1 MRNDNWLKIIDALG
15 HFNIGKNFWF
25 SLKTHDDDG
34 NKIPNKD
41 RMQYKYIKL
50 NDDTATIPSEA
61 EVNAKIQE
69 LKDAEQAAIDKKAS
83 GKQKLKDLGLDD
95 DEIKA
100 LTGA

>member
-1 MRNDNWLKIIDALG
+1 MEKDYLQLALG
-15 HFNIGKNFWF
+15 TFNQGKSQWYGW
-25 SLKTHDDDG
+25 K
-34 NKIPNKD
+34 KD
-41 RMQYKYIKL
+41 WTGEKRMSYENLIL
-50 NDDTATIPSEA
+50 NDDTATMPTEA

-100 LTGA
+100 LIGV

>member
-1 MRNDNWLKIIDALG
+1 MTDKKYLNLALATMHSGQWFGWRKDYTGTERMSYENIIV
-15 HFNIGKNFWF
+15 
-25 SLKTHDDDG
+25 HDSSIT
-34 NKIPNKD
+34 KP
-41 RMQYKYIKL
+41 
-50 NDDTATIPSEA
+50 TEA

-100 LTGA
+100 LMGA

>member
-1 MRNDNWLKIIDALG
+1 MTEQEYLNKALASMHNEQWFGWKKDWTGEHRMSYENIIV
-15 HFNIGKNFWF
+15 
-25 SLKTHDDDG
+25 HDSSIT
-34 NKIPNKD
+34 KP
-41 RMQYKYIKL
+41 
-50 NDDTATIPSEA
+50 TEE

-100 LTGA
+100 LIGA